1 MDFSTYQ
8 KTGVPRMNLFI
19 RFSLFS
25 LLAACTS
32 VVHAQKIIVPEQWK
46 TECVGNFEI
55 RLPGNVEIAVLRK
68 VLYDYQDRYRFF
80 PNPGQ
85 KVFFAQTSYGG
96 EIGVH
101 PLGDKE
107 LYFTARQAEVDR
119 LEKYRAD
126 NKDNP
131 KAGTFSYS
139 FPDETSFL
147 AKHGNSD
154 RMKIKA
160 SSYYSGRRYTYETLD
175 RRDEVSVTKD
185 YDNFAK
191 NFRPR
196 ALYEIPN
203 EKGVC
208 IPYGFIKSD
217 TPQDRV
223 ISSAMRLKDHPDVTV
238 LLMDKSASRGGF
250 VRKENPTAIEEI
262 RYIWEWGFN
271 WRTEKLQATG
281 FPRFPLVRI
290 AGYKGRSSFVEITR
304 PNPATYDPDDV
315 CTKNS
320 YYAEEQILAKCP
332 PLPVDYGYVAYVQG
346 DPNAKED
353 TPSLLLYV
361 LQESKYG
368 PDGKPSIGRDELHTM
383 ADTIAASIKRR

>member
-1 MDFSTYQ
+1 
-8 KTGVPRMNLFI
+8 MNFITRSSLFI
-19 RFSLFS
+19 
-25 LLAACTS
+25 LLNVCTS
-32 VVHAQKIIVPEQWK
+32 LAYAQKINVPEQWK
-46 TECVGNFEI
+46 TECIGNFQI
-55 RLPGNVEIAVLRK
+55 SVPGDVELAL
-68 VLYDYQDRYRFF
+68 LHYHDRDKKYNFRTKML
-80 PNPGQ
+80 Q
-85 KVFFAQTSYGG
+85 RVFYATTTYGG
-96 EIGVH
+96 GIGVYYE
-101 PLGDKE
+101 DEKE
-107 LYFTARQAEVDR
+107 FYLKTRQAEVDR
-119 LEKYRAD
+119 LEKYRSD
-126 NKDNP
+126 NKGNP
-131 KAGTFSYS
+131 KAGKFSYS

-154 RMKIKA
+154 RMKIEA

>member
-1 MDFSTYQ
+1 
-8 KTGVPRMNLFI
+8 MNFITRSSLFI
-19 RFSLFS
+19 
-25 LLAACTS
+25 LLNVCTS
-32 VVHAQKIIVPEQWK
+32 LAYAQKINVPEQWK
-46 TECVGNFEI
+46 TECIGNFQI
-55 RLPGNVEIAVLRK
+55 SVPGDVELAL
-68 VLYDYQDRYRFF
+68 LHYHDRDKKYNFRTKML
-80 PNPGQ
+80 Q
-85 KVFFAQTSYGG
+85 RVFYATTTYGG
-96 EIGVH
+96 GIGVYYE
-101 PLGDKE
+101 DEKE
-107 LYFTARQAEVDR
+107 FYLKTRQAEVDR
-119 LEKYRAD
+119 LEKYRSD
-126 NKDNP
+126 NKGNP
-131 KAGTFSYS
+131 KAGKFSYS

-154 RMKIKA
+154 RMKIEA

-361 LQESKYG
+361 LQESEYG
-368 PDGKPSIGRDELHTM
+368 PNGKPSIGRDELHTM

>member
-1 MDFSTYQ
+1 
-8 KTGVPRMNLFI
+8 MNFITRSSLFI
-19 RFSLFS
+19 
-25 LLAACTS
+25 LLNVCTS
-32 VVHAQKIIVPEQWK
+32 LAYAQKINVPEQWK
-46 TECVGNFEI
+46 TECIGNFQI
-55 RLPGNVEIAVLRK
+55 SVPGDVELAL
-68 VLYDYQDRYRFF
+68 LHYHDRDKKYNFRTKML
-80 PNPGQ
+80 Q
-85 KVFFAQTSYGG
+85 RVFYATTTYGG
-96 EIGVH
+96 GIGVYYEDEEEFY
-101 PLGDKE
+101 LK
-107 LYFTARQAEVDR
+107 TRQAEVDR
-119 LEKYRAD
+119 LEKYRSD
-126 NKDNP
+126 NKGNP
-131 KAGTFSYS
+131 KAGKFSYS